1 MKRQFHD
8 WDGEHTLVR
17 YDRESGAWLFIAV
30 HSTRLGRAVGGT
42 RMRHYAAAEEGLRDA
57 HRLSRAMTYK
67 WAAVDFPLGGG
78 KGVLA
83 VEGEMVGA
91 ERDSLLERYGRMVES
106 LAGGFGTGVDLGT
119 TPSDLDVI
127 GRETEHVFGRTEEH
141 GGSGDPGP
149 WTALGVA
156 AGIEAAAEAAWSDP
170 DLDGRTVLVQ
180 GIGGVGAPLARR
192 LAEEGARLKLS
203 DVDRE
208 KAARLAAE
216 VEGEV
221 VDPDAVYAEPC
232 DVFAP
237 CAVGGV
243 LNRRTV
249 GLLRCE
255 VVAGSANNQLE
266 ERADAKRLHER
277 GVLYAPDFVINAG
290 GAIAHA
296 GLEAMEMAEE
306 EVRRR
311 IVGIGDSL
319 RDIFGEANRRGES
332 PLSEAERRAERVLER
347 GPRNP

>member
-1 MKRQFHD
+1 MKRHFHD

-17 YDRESGAWLFIAV
+17 YDGESGAWIFIAV

-42 RMRHYAAAEEGLRDA
+42 RMRRYPEVEEGLRDA

-83 VEGEMVGA
+83 VEREMVGA
-91 ERDSLLERYGRMVES
+91 EREALLERYGRMVES
-106 LAGGFGTGVDLGT
+106 LGGGFGTGVDLGT
-119 TPSDLDVI
+119 APSDLDVI
-127 GRETEHVFGRTEEH
+127 GRETDHVFGRSEAH

-156 AGIEAAAEAAWSDP
+156 VGIEAAAEVAWSDP

-180 GIGGVGAPLARR
+180 GVGGVGAPLARR
-192 LAEEGARLKLS
+192 LAREGARLKLS
-203 DVDRE
+203 DVDRDRAE
-208 KAARLAAE
+208 RLAAE

-221 VDPDAVYAEPC
+221 VDPEEVYAEPC

-243 LNRRTV
+243 LNRRTAD
-249 GLLRCE
+249 LLQCE
-255 VVAGSANNQLE
+255 VVAGSANNQLD
-266 ERADAKRLHER
+266 ERTDAGRLHER
-277 GVLYAPDFVINAG
+277 GILYAPDFVINAG

-296 GLEAMEMAEE
+296 GLEALEMAEE

-311 IVGIGDSL
+311 IAGIGDSL
-319 RDIFGEANRRGES
+319 RDIFREASRRGES

-347 GPRNP
+347 GPRDP